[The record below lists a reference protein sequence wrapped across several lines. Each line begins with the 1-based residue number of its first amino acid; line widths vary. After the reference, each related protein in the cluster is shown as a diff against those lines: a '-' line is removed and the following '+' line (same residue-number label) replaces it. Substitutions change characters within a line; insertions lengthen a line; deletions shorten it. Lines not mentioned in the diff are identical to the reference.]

1 MSSWTS
7 LGVIIGPQGET
18 ELIVWDGS
26 GVGGEAARIGGEAVG
41 IRGEAVGIRG
51 EAVGI
56 GWGAAGIGWEAV
68 GIGIGNRIEGQTEEA
83 RQERFRMTN

>member
-41 IRGEAVGIRG
+41 IRGEAVGI
-51 EAVGI
+51 

-68 GIGIGNRIEGQTEEA
+68 GIGIGNRIEGKTEEA